1 MFQAV
6 FMCFSLYLGIGC
18 GPGGMSPQG
27 LLPNLL
33 MQFFTV
39 ASSKIEVF
47 ERFFFNTVITY
58 NYHPRYVTHVLAQIY
73 VVFTLFWVCVAW
85 GDSL

>member
-6 FMCFSLYLGIGC
+6 FICFSLYLGNGC
-18 GPGGMSPQG
+18 GRGVSPEG
-27 LLPNLL
+27 LVHNLL

-47 ERFFFNTVITY
+47 ETHFFDTVIT
-58 NYHPRYVTHVLAQIY
+58 
-73 VVFTLFWVCVAW
+73 
-85 GDSL
+85 